1 MAVIPLIASSLAMNW
16 EGIATVL
23 DIGGENTTGE
33 IDAIKQT
40 YSRRPT
46 ECFFEVIHKWISGS
60 SGKIPKTWGTIK
72 DVLTSLN
79 IDFTQTIEQKVNIN
93 NR

>member
-1 MAVIPLIASSLAMNW
+1 MTVIPLIASSLAMNW

-23 DIGGENTTGE
+23 GIGDENDTGE
-33 IDAIKQT
+33 IETIKRT
-40 YSRRPT
+40 YRSHPT

-60 SGKIPKTWGTIK
+60 SGKSPKTWGTIK

-93 NR
+93 NS